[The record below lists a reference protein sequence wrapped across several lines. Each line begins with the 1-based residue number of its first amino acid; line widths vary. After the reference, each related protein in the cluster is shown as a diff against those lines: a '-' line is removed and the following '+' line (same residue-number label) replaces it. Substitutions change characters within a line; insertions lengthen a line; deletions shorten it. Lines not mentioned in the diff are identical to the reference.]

1 MELIDVIDEN
11 GNNTGEILTRK
22 DIHKQNKLHW
32 EVVIIVVN
40 NHNEVLIQKRS
51 PNKVSNPNKWSV
63 CSGHVDSGETP
74 IIAAQRELEEEI
86 GLNCEPED
94 LKMLIEKEINI
105 SDFNSNI
112 RNYYWL
118 YSNKK
123 EDDFILQKEEVSEI
137 QWVAIDTIIQELN
150 NDSDKYVIKKDKNY
164 ILELLKE
171 KIEKG

>member
-11 GNNTGEILTRK
+11 GNSTGEVLTREE
-22 DIHKQNKLHW
+22 IHKQNKLHW

-51 PNKVSNPNKWSV
+51 PNKASNPNKWSV

-74 IIAAQRELEEEI
+74 INAAQRELEEEI
-86 GLNCEPED
+86 GLNCELED
-94 LKMLIEKEINI
+94 LKVLIEKEINI

-123 EDDFILQKEEVSEI
+123 EDDFILQKEEVSEVK
-137 QWVAIDTIIQELN
+137 WGAIDTIIQELN
-150 NDSDKYVIKKDKNY
+150 NDSDKYVIKKDKKY

-171 KIEKG
+171 KIRKG